1 MVLSF
6 RPQFVP
12 KILDGTKIHTIR
24 ENAGNRWKKGNLIN
38 MATGVRTPYY
48 NEFSKRVCCG
58 TQKLFI
64 KWNTHFDFNT
74 GEKIK
79 DFEIYID
86 NKQLSRAGRIELMN
100 NDGFDSY
107 TDFINFFPENFT
119 GTIIHWTNKMY

>member
-48 NEFSKRVCCG
+48 NEFSKRICCG
-58 TQKLFI
+58 TQKIEI
-64 KWNTHFDFNT
+64 KTNEYISQYAVFVDGKQMDIFNFC
-74 GEKIK
+74 E
-79 DFEIYID
+79 
-86 NKQLSRAGRIELMN
+86 LSK
-100 NDGFDSY
+100 NDGFDSVHDFRRFFP
-107 TDFINFFPENFT
+107 TDFI
-119 GTIIHWTNKMY
+119 GTLIHWTNKLY